1 MPTSAQVVVG
11 TTAVVIVPESNFDQ
25 TACLHNLGGGSIYLG
40 AGNVTTSNGYKFDN
54 GDKITVPVGDHEA
67 LYAIAAS
74 GTHTVAVL
82 TQIN

>member
-1 MPTSAQVVVG
+1 MPTSEQVTVT
-11 TTAVVIVPESNFDQ
+11 TTATVIVPATNFDQ
-25 TACLHNLGGGSIYLG
+25 TANLHNLGGGAIYLG
-40 AGNVTTSNGYKFDN
+40 GSNVTTANGYKFDN
-54 GDKITVPVGDHEA
+54 GDKLTVTVGDREA

>member
-1 MPTSAQVVVG
+1 MPTSSQVVVAV
-11 TTAVVIVPESNFDQ
+11 TATVIVPATNFDQ
-25 TACLHNLGGGSIYLG
+25 TANLHNLGGGAIYLG
-40 AGNVTTSNGYKFDN
+40 GPNVTTANGYKFDN
-54 GDKITVPVGDHEA
+54 GDKLTVTVGDHEA